1 MRELEI
7 TLVLTC
13 RVPEDGLTV
22 NGILQGLEEQTPVIL
37 SALLE
42 SMFKA
47 LEERIIKTLTMGN
60 PGRYVLNGHQPN
72 ARKLVTHFG
81 AFRYR
86 MVQMIDKQTGKT
98 FIPLAQELSLVP
110 CKHYQA
116 EALESGIGLAI
127 HLSFARA
134 SSEVVRIRGQG
145 PSKSTTYRW
154 FSDLSGSQ
162 SKWPCMT
169 QIPFRFLMVDGTKV
183 KLQGRRGK
191 DLGHK
196 EMRWALASQGPGH
209 RFEPVGFWIDREW
222 SEIRAEL
229 EQRLDYRRL
238 EVLFSD
244 GGPGIEE
251 NLLAEGMRQQR
262 CLWHGKRD
270 FPFLLYADGLKK
282 TEQQPFKSLL
292 GKIPI
297 FDLTK
302 ERLERIDP
310 ADTHTIDELAKKTRQ
325 GFYQLLDALD
335 VHKYPKAKAYLTN
348 LYHHTMTFL
357 DYWLHTKQWLPL
369 NTNAIET
376 AFSRITNRIKNMGR
390 RWSDRGLLRWLMI
403 ALKKIFQPE
412 LWTHLWNQYLN
423 INRKIELTS
432 YTVKY
437 AWI

>member
-1 MRELEI
+1 MDKLKI
-7 TLVLTC
+7 TLVLNC
-13 RVPEDGLTV
+13 RVPEQGLTV

-37 SALLE
+37 NTLLE

-47 LEERIIKTLTMGN
+47 LEERIVNRLFKKD
-60 PGRYVLNGHQPN
+60 PGRYVLNGYQPN
-72 ARKLVTHFG
+72 ARKLITHFG

-86 MVQMIDKQTGKT
+86 MVQMIDKKTGKT
-98 FIPLAQELSLVP
+98 LIPLARGLKLVP
-110 CKHYQA
+110 YKQYQA

-154 FSDLSGSQ
+154 FSGLSGSQ
-162 SKWPCMT
+162 GRWPCMT
-169 QIPFRFLMVDGTKV
+169 QIPYRFLMVDGTKV

-209 RFEPVGFWIDREW
+209 RFEPVGFWIDTEW
-222 SEIRAEL
+222 SEIRTEL
-229 EQRLDYRRL
+229 EQRLDYKRL

-244 GGPGIEE
+244 GGSGIED
-251 NLLAEGMRQQR
+251 NLLSEGMRQQR

-270 FPFLLYADGLKK
+270 FPFILYADGLKK
-282 TEQQPFKSLL
+282 AEQQPFKSLF
-292 GKIPI
+292 GQIPI

-310 ADTHTIDELAKKTRQ
+310 ADKQTIDELAHKTRQ
-325 GFYQLLDALD
+325 GFEQLLNVLDAQ
-335 VHKYPKAKAYLTN
+335 KYPKAKAYLTN

-357 DYWLHTKQWLPL
+357 DYWLHTKQWVPL

-390 RWSDRGLLRWLMI
+390 RWSDQGLLRWLML

-412 LWTHLWNQYLN
+412 LWTQLWKQYLN
-423 INRKIELTS
+423 INRKIELTACTAE
-432 YTVKY
+432 YV
-437 AWI
+437 WI